1 MPTVLTPLK
10 SPALEYL
17 KKHSSTE
24 ELHIQTVG
32 QFFIYLKDSILSLFN
47 TDHKFAYLGNKS
59 IAEFNLE
66 HIQKDLDKFLKNPSL
81 NNLASESKKE
91 YIEYTFKY
99 LSTQA
104 GIFPNFYDIYHSGSI
119 DPNELISQ
127 LINYG
132 SKLKEEELN
141 DREQKHKDII
151 RKILIDVR
159 TYLIKNNISDSA
171 TLIAK
176 ISSITNT

>member
-1 MPTVLTPLK
+1 MPRDLNPIK
-10 SPALEYL
+10 NSALEYL
-17 KKHSSTE
+17 KKYSSTE
-24 ELHIQTVG
+24 ELHIKTVG

-81 NNLASESKKE
+81 NNFQNKNKKE
-91 YIEYTFKY
+91 YLEYTFQY

-104 GIFPNFYDIYHSGSI
+104 GILPNFYDIYHSGSI

-132 SKLKEEELN
+132 KKLTKEELN

-151 RKILIDVR
+151 EKILSDIK
-159 TYLIKNNISDSA
+159 TYLLQKNISDTV
-171 TLIAK
+171 TLIEK